1 MRRLRAEGDNLP
13 PVRFAAAALTALLCA
28 ALLAACG
35 SESDEDQIRD
45 VVQEFAEAANDKDV
59 GALCAQVVSKQFT
72 DQEECE
78 KMAGKGGSLGEV
90 GAVEDLQVSDI
101 KVNGNAATARIK
113 ATVGGKTDAGP
124 GKFRK
129 VDGEWKLDLDG

>member
-1 MRRLRAEGDNLP
+1 MRS
-13 PVRFAAAALTALLCA
+13 AAACLTALLCA

-35 SESDEDQIRD
+35 GGSESDEDQVRA
-45 VVQEFAEAANDKDV
+45 VVQEFGEAANDKDA
-59 GALCAQVVSKQFT
+59 GAICGLVVSKELK
-72 DQEECE
+72 DEEDCE
-78 KMAGKGGSLGEV
+78 KQADREGQIGGLE
-90 GAVEDLQVSDI
+90 AVDDIEVSDI
-101 KVNGNAATARIK
+101 KIDGDRATAQIK